1 MVVTSHDWMFDCQ
14 GLCHWLPGAFVTPEK
29 TSIPL
34 RVALHC
40 SALLCWLY
48 NKYSDMCSSVHWL
61 HQAPP
66 SLTLTLHPPGNFNKE
81 ADCHVTYQNHF
92 RQLWEVNVSSKYGL
106 VTVVLPSCHARHDG
120 VNREYMAGSLL
131 SGAVRWCQ
139 VPAVSCHVTATCS
152 LTVVINVVRHCD
164 QVVQQQLVLVDTT
177 HFQTVHKLSPD
188 NTTGASAYKRFHAY

>member
-1 MVVTSHDWMFDCQ
+1 MGSQRFIQ
-14 GLCHWLPGAFVTPEK
+14 ILSG
-29 TSIPL
+29 
-34 RVALHC
+34 HC
-40 SALLCWLY
+40 SLGLAWR
-48 NKYSDMCSSVHWL
+48 
-61 HQAPP
+61 PP
-66 SLTLTLHPPGNFNKE
+66 
-81 ADCHVTYQNHF
+81 
-92 RQLWEVNVSSKYGL
+92 
-106 VTVVLPSCHARHDG
+106 TVVLPSCHARHDG

-188 NTTGASAYKRFHAY
+188 NTTGASAYKRFHAD